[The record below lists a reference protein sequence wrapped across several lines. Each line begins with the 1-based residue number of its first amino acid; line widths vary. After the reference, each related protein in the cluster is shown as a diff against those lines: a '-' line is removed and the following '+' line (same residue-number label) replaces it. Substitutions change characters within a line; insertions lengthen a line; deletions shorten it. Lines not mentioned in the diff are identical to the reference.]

1 MLEWVDEWMHGS
13 MSDWNPYFPHNKAE
27 VKHWAG
33 VDLALEPRPHP
44 TALTLLPALLWV
56 WIGSS
61 VSSELKTQGQERP
74 RKTQQERTL
83 CVALTAVGPEQ
94 EEQAS
99 ASTRTRPSSQSSK
112 YTAGPG
118 HACSCC
124 VPSPTTANWGC
135 HMATTIG
142 WLVIPPHVQGRDKL
156 NSCEVQV
163 HRPLCGLLHLL
174 FLVLSLM

>member
-1 MLEWVDEWMHGS
+1 M
-13 MSDWNPYFPHNKAE
+13 
-27 VKHWAG
+27 
-33 VDLALEPRPHP
+33 
-44 TALTLLPALLWV
+44 
-56 WIGSS
+56 
-61 VSSELKTQGQERP
+61 SSELKTQGQERP

-94 EEQAS
+94 EEQPS

-112 YTAGPG
+112 YMAGPG

-142 WLVIPPHVQGRDKL
+142 WLVIPPHVQGRELVFTDT
-156 NSCEVQV
+156 
-163 HRPLCGLLHLL
+163 
-174 FLVLSLM
+174 LVLHPFPSIRRGASRLESDSHSQLGFRKSEFFRFHGTVWCPGHILNTSSRDV